1 MLAPAPPA
9 HDPPREE
16 VKDTFDELMRSRLLP
31 FPVVDRLFRLSA
43 GLAKL
48 RRARTA
54 QPVTVALAFGA
65 SAAPGF
71 RAPEMS
77 ASFEGGRRQ
86 GERVAH
92 K

>member
-1 MLAPAPPA
+1 M
-9 HDPPREE
+9 
-16 VKDTFDELMRSRLLP
+16 KDTFDELMRSRLLP

-48 RRARTA
+48 RRPRTA
-54 QPVTVALAFGA
+54 NPVTAALAFDD
-65 SAAPGF
+65 SAAPDF
-71 RAPEMS
+71 CASEMS